1 MQTFSSSRDPSV
13 WRTILVLKFLQKSWE
28 NMAALPR
35 FSPVHDALQKGLA
48 NVAKW
53 YDKTKD
59 TSTYF
64 ICLGIVFTSIDLL
77 LQC

>member
-1 MQTFSSSRDPSV
+1 
-13 WRTILVLKFLQKSWE
+13 
-28 NMAALPR
+28 MAALPR

-64 ICLGIVFTSIDLL
+64 ICLGIVFISIDLL